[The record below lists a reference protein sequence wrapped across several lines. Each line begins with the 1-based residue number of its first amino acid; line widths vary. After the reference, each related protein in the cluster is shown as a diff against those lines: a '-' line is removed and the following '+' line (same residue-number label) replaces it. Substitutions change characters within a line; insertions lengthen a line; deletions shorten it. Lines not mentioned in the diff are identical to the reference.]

1 MAFNKNGKWYGA
13 GLVLVGAVIGVALVS
28 AGTSVVHWSGS
39 TEFCGTFC
47 HSMDAAYASY
57 KKGQHAQTFSGAKA
71 ECVDCHLKYESVHS
85 ISQAQVVGLLW
96 HKAVSGSNSLWGEIR
111 GTLSTPEKQIEKREE
126 MAESVQKWMV
136 SVDYVTCRGCHDIG
150 NMKVNPA
157 KPMVAPMHK
166 AFADQPKTDCVAC
179 HRPATST
186 NNSYGRH
193 FRLATPA
200 RLCRA
205 QAFFFAFAPAA
216 GAVQSCVDFVS
227 APNVERLVF
236 VTANFLF
243 AFGKSPCSLRNTPP
257 FTARTIVPTLTALT
271 RSSSTLS

>member
-111 GTLSTPEKQIEKREE
+111 GTLSTPEKQIEKRPE
-126 MAESVQKWMV
+126 MAAAVLESMRA
-136 SVDYVTCRGCHDIG
+136 DNFEACRGCHDVQRMYNPGKPLVAAIHKG
-150 NMKVNPA
+150 MGPETKV
-157 KPMVAPMHK
+157 
-166 AFADQPKTDCVAC
+166 DCISC
-179 HRPATST
+179 HPTAGHNYT
-186 NNSYGRH
+186 GEI
-193 FRLATPA
+193 LPV
-200 RLCRA
+200 A
-205 QAFFFAFAPAA
+205 QA
-216 GAVQSCVDFVS
+216 
-227 APNVERLVF
+227 
-236 VTANFLF
+236 
-243 AFGKSPCSLRNTPP
+243 K
-257 FTARTIVPTLTALT
+257 
-271 RSSSTLS
+271 

>member
-13 GLVLVGAVIGVALVS
+13 GLVLVGAMIGVALVS

-126 MAESVQKWMV
+126 MAEAVQKWMV

-179 HRPATST
+179 HST
-186 NNSYGRH
+186 
-193 FRLATPA
+193 
-200 RLCRA
+200 
-205 QAFFFAFAPAA
+205 A
-216 GAVQSCVDFVS
+216 GHKY
-227 APNVERLVF
+227 E
-236 VTANFLF
+236 
-243 AFGKSPCSLRNTPP
+243 
-257 FTARTIVPTLTALT
+257 
-271 RSSSTLS
+271 